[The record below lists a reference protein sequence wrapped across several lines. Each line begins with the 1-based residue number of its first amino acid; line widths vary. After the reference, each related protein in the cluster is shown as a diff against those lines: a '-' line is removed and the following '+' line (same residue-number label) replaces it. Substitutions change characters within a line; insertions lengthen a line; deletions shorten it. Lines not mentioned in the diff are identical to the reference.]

1 MSGLFGCIDTAKKPG
16 NVARTAYY
24 GVFSLQH
31 RGQESAGIAVNNNG
45 SFMVHKQTG
54 LVADSFDDVILSTL
68 EGSAAVGTARL
79 ASSKETGSDAIQPI
93 LIKSRAGNIALSSSS
108 AILNESE
115 IRDSL
120 KNLGAIFQTNTDSEV
135 ILSLFSR
142 NRVRTDDCESA
153 ILQTM
158 KDIKGVYSM
167 IFMTEEKL
175 IGVRDPYGMRPLVL
189 GRKDDIWMLSSETCA
204 LDALDAEF
212 IRDLE
217 PGEIISISNT
227 GKITSTFFDDSEDSS
242 EKRVNDGKV
251 CIFEYVYVARPDS
264 VIDGS
269 SIYESRVKTGMALA
283 KEHPCD
289 CDLVIGAPDSGNA
302 AALGYAR
309 QIGKPYGSGLLKNRY
324 VGRTFIQGTQDQR
337 ELAVRMKFAVLKSAI
352 AGKKICI
359 VDDSLVRGTTTKHII
374 RFLRD
379 SGAKEVHVRLASP
392 EVKFPCC
399 YGVNASD
406 AKDLPAKTM
415 SVEEI
420 RDMIGADSLGYVS
433 LASLRDSLEGIHC
446 GVCSACF
453 DGNYIAGKTTCSNQ
467 SVHSVIY
474 TEV

>member
-1 MSGLFGCIDTAKKPG
+1 M
-16 NVARTAYY
+16 
-24 GVFSLQH
+24 QH

-433 LASLRDSLEGIHC
+433 LASLKDSLEGIHC

>member
-16 NVARTAYY
+16 NVARSAYY

-433 LASLRDSLEGIHC
+433 LASLKDSLEGIHC

>member
-24 GVFSLQH
+24 EVFSLQH

-175 IGVRDPYGMRPLVL
+175 IDVRDPYGMRPLVL

-227 GKITSTFFDDSEDSS
+227 GKITSIFFDDSEDSS

-433 LASLRDSLEGIHC
+433 LASLKDSLEGIHC

>member
-324 VGRTFIQGTQDQR
+324 V
-337 ELAVRMKFAVLKSAI
+337 
-352 AGKKICI
+352 
-359 VDDSLVRGTTTKHII
+359 
-374 RFLRD
+374 
-379 SGAKEVHVRLASP
+379 
-392 EVKFPCC
+392 
-399 YGVNASD
+399 
-406 AKDLPAKTM
+406 
-415 SVEEI
+415 
-420 RDMIGADSLGYVS
+420 
-433 LASLRDSLEGIHC
+433 
-446 GVCSACF
+446 
-453 DGNYIAGKTTCSNQ
+453 
-467 SVHSVIY
+467 
-474 TEV
+474 

>member
-359 VDDSLVRGTTTKHII
+359 VVDSLVRGTTTKHII

-433 LASLRDSLEGIHC
+433 LASLKYSLEGIHC